1 MAARQGTHTD
11 QWKASHES
19 HHDHDD
25 AHSKG
30 KQAGRDSIAK
40 SLGLKTSKRL
50 DTWEIGVINHAC
62 RMSFP
67 CWSPFRAFRCVCTE
81 CMEVVFSSREPDFTN
96 HADEDG
102 HTPLMGAAQEGD
114 HEVIQRLLDHGADT
128 DMKTLFG
135 KTAVDIAH
143 DKGRGDCIPLLKR
156 SARQARLARKSGGG
170 MVSSPVE
177 LDTGGGGDK
186 SPLPSHSSE
195 QPHGVKFGRRQG
207 GGSDGSKTDSKSQ
220 PNLRFIAEEGS
231 STVITVMMTRST
243 LITPYQ
249 TPD

>member
-1 MAARQGTHTD
+1 MAPHSD
-11 QWKASHES
+11 SWNASHAS
-19 HHDHDD
+19 HHDHD
-25 AHSKG
+25 ASHHKG
-30 KQAGRDSIAK
+30 KQSGRDSIAK

-50 DTWEIGVINHAC
+50 DQWEVGIINQSC

-67 CWSPFRAFRCVCTE
+67 CWSPFRAFRCVCVE

-143 DKGRGDCIPLLKR
+143 DKGRGDCIPLLRLTQDVIKE
-156 SARQARLARKSGGG
+156 QARLATLARNNGKNY
-170 MVSSPVE
+170 E
-177 LDTGGGGDK
+177 LDDFDMNDMGMGSNFAD
-186 SPLPSHSSE
+186 
-195 QPHGVKFGRRQG
+195 VKQDRA
-207 GGSDGSKTDSKSQ
+207 SQ
-220 PNLRFIAEEGS
+220 LLRHCKAEKEGF
-231 STVITVMMTRST
+231 
-243 LITPYQ
+243 
-249 TPD
+249 

>member
-67 CWSPFRAFRCVCTE
+67 CWSPFRAFRCACEE
-81 CMEVVFSSREPDFTN
+81 CMQVVFSSREPDFTN
-96 HADEDG
+96 HKDDDF
-102 HTPLMGAAQEGD
+102 HTPLMGAAQHGD
-114 HEVIQRLLDHGADT
+114 EDLIKQLLDQGADVHAV
-128 DMKTLFG
+128 TLFG
-135 KTAVDIAH
+135 KRALDFAQRYGQGHCVHLLTEAVLEGNNMTFEEKKKEEDAKIKKNIH
-143 DKGRGDCIPLLKR
+143 VR
-156 SARQARLARKSGGG
+156 
-170 MVSSPVE
+170 
-177 LDTGGGGDK
+177 DT
-186 SPLPSHSSE
+186 
-195 QPHGVKFGRRQG
+195 
-207 GGSDGSKTDSKSQ
+207 
-220 PNLRFIAEEGS
+220 
-231 STVITVMMTRST
+231 STGAVAQHLNDHM
-243 LITPYQ
+243 
-249 TPD
+249 

>member
-1 MAARQGTHTD
+1 MAARPGTHTD

-50 DTWEIGVINHAC
+50 DQWEVGIINQSC

-67 CWSPFRAFRCVCTE
+67 CWSPFRAFRCVCDE
-81 CMEVVFSSREPDFTN
+81 CMDVVFNSREPDFTN

-114 HEVIQRLLDHGADT
+114 HAYIQRLLDQGADT
-128 DMKTLFG
+128 EMRTLFG
-135 KTAVDIAH
+135 KTAADFAH
-143 DKGRGDCIPLLKR
+143 DKGRGDCIPLLRLRQDTIKE
-156 SARQARLARKSGGG
+156 QARLDRKARNNGKDYELEDFDMNDMG
-170 MVSSPVE
+170 M
-177 LDTGGGGDK
+177 DANFADDK
-186 SPLPSHSSE
+186 HDHANKLLGP
-195 QPHGVKFGRRQG
+195 GVHV
-207 GGSDGSKTDSKSQ
+207 
-220 PNLRFIAEEGS
+220 EEGGF
-231 STVITVMMTRST
+231 
-243 LITPYQ
+243 
-249 TPD
+249 